1 MGFLVNKD
9 YDQFI
14 RKEIRGIVMQ
24 NNSFTLEDA
33 ELTAISI
40 INSYLSGSFD
50 TVQIFKDILTF
61 SPSESYNADEYVY
74 APDEIIYKVLV
85 NNPGQDF
92 SDPSKFTPQDP
103 RNRQIVMYAVDI
115 TLYNLHS
122 NSSPQ
127 NIPDLRVKRYDD
139 AIKAL
144 TMMMNGQLNPDLP
157 RLPDGNSGTFRL
169 GSNPKVSERY

>member
-1 MGFLVNKD
+1 MGFLVSKD

-14 RKEIRGIVMQ
+14 RKEIRGIVTQ
-24 NNSFTLEDA
+24 NNSYTLEDA
-33 ELTAISI
+33 ELTAVAI

-50 TVQIFKDILTF
+50 TAQIFKDILTF
-61 SPSESYNADEYVY
+61 SPSASYNADEYVF
-74 APDEIIYKVLV
+74 APNEIIYRVLV
-85 NNPGQDF
+85 NNPGNDF
-92 SDPSKFTPQDP
+92 NDNSKFAANDP
-103 RNRQIVMYAVDI
+103 RNKQIVMYAVDI
-115 TLYNLHS
+115 ALYNLHS
-122 NSSPQ
+122 NISPQ

-157 RLPDGNSGTFRL
+157 RLENTSSGIFRL